1 MNPAER
7 RIHPRYPLHLS
18 ATVRVPGFGSRACTV
33 RDFCLGGMFLG
44 IGADEASLLGGG
56 HPPERGTDLLIE
68 LALDEEGT
76 RRGYRFQA
84 RVARAV
90 QGGIGV
96 SFVDPDPVAVAA
108 LQRRAL
114 AFQKARTVTP
124 APRPGGRPEAEV
136 RRIHAAVRELVAERL
151 KGLLAPFFPDV
162 RREMIEV
169 ANTTATFLNQ
179 ASYFE
184 ANAALSSA
192 AEQIRETFVKGVL
205 AEVDGLVSPEKEEPE
220 ESLLALSA
228 EDLTLVDQ
236 SDFEDMLATSAVA
249 ARAEERFRKPL
260 TELQRRI
267 ATLVEVP
274 LDISSCPLAP
284 GVFADAFRAGVT
296 RLGLHRRALE
306 VVYRVF
312 ERTAVHGLGSF
323 YDSVNGLL
331 EREGVE
337 PLAPPKPTVVQRP
350 ARPAP
355 APTPQEGP
363 ATRPSPEPAPAPG
376 PAWPA
381 ASGGPAPG
389 PAPQPA
395 PGAGAFQGATPQAGP
410 ALPPSAVPHPGI
422 LPPEGGSPPSVPF
435 YGPGLPWTVPPV
447 GGQASSRAG
456 DPFRVAQALMA
467 LAGTPVGNAP
477 PGPDGRAPALPGTRE
492 ATNTEVLDALAALQ
506 VRDLSEAPHEGVAT
520 PLQDRLVEQLARGDA
535 HRRPTRLA
543 VSQKPVLDL
552 VGRFLDSVSDDLVLA
567 EAVKQ
572 RVARVGNALHR
583 AALRDEGLL
592 DDDAHPARRLL
603 DQLGELDARQG
614 PDATVWRR
622 DVDPLLDRIAENFG
636 DEPAAFAEAAH
647 ALEEI
652 LREDRQRYRANV
664 DEVVK
669 TAQRQH
675 AVLRS
680 RRKDEAARPLPP
692 ELAEWAARARRLRA
706 GDRLELWAGTPR
718 AERTT
723 LAWVS
728 DDQSTFAFVNRRG
741 EKAASLSLQEVAM
754 ELRRGMARPVDQPEG
769 PLVQRAM
776 DRVLEDVHRKVE
788 SRAQRDGTT
797 GFLNARTFEH
807 SLTSAMADGSKRRV
821 SHALCRVDLDHF
833 RALTDHHGAAAGDAA
848 IAAVA
853 RAISEVLP
861 ESATAA
867 RVAPDAIGVLLPDTS
882 IDDAEA
888 QAEAFRR
895 VVRDLEFRF
904 DEQTVPVTA
913 SVGVVAV
920 PPDAEQARDLIR
932 ASESACRAAQ
942 DAGGDRVQRYGF
954 DDSMVNRHEGLVHA
968 LKQLQRALDAGHI
981 GLRGQR
987 IVPIG
992 GDGSLAPH
1000 WEVLLELKDEE
1011 GQTVPAAHV
1020 AAAAEHYGHAAALDR
1035 LIIRTT
1041 LQWMADHPEEVEEA
1055 GGLAINLSGQ
1065 TLADDTLGNYV
1076 LDQLMQTRVPP
1087 SKVLFEVSETAA
1099 VTRMSSAQQFVR
1111 TLQDFGCRFCI
1122 DDFGSGQASFAYLRQ
1137 LPVEYVKIDGQFVRD
1152 MVENENDYA
1161 VVKSINDVAHVMGKL
1176 TIAEFVHSEAV
1187 LERLKVLGVDYA
1199 QGYWLGRPRSLGDGT
1214 GYDRTVPLARAADLA
1229 DAGLTLQIATG
1240 GPAR

>member
-1 MNPAER
+1 
-7 RIHPRYPLHLS
+7 
-18 ATVRVPGFGSRACTV
+18 
-33 RDFCLGGMFLG
+33 MFLG
-44 IGADEASLLGGG
+44 IGAEEADLLGGG
-56 HPPERGTDLLIE
+56 RPPERGTDLLIE
-68 LALDEEGT
+68 LAIEEEGT
-76 RRGYRFQA
+76 QRGYRFQA

-108 LQRRAL
+108 LQRRSME
-114 AFQKARTVTP
+114 FQKARAVTP
-124 APRPGGRPEAEV
+124 ARRPGGRPEGEV
-136 RRIHAAVRELVAERL
+136 RRIHAALHDLVADRL
-151 KGLLAPFFPDV
+151 KGLLAPFFHDV
-162 RREMIEV
+162 RREMVEV
-169 ANTTATFLNQ
+169 ANTSGTFLNQ
-179 ASYFE
+179 SSYFE
-184 ANAALSSA
+184 ANAALAQA
-192 AEQIRETFVKGVL
+192 ADQIRETFQKGVL
-205 AEVDGLVSPEKEEPE
+205 AEVDGLVSPGKEEPE
-220 ESLLALSA
+220 ANLLALSA
-228 EDLTLVDQ
+228 DDLALVDQ
-236 SDFEDMLATSAVA
+236 SDFEDMLATSEVA

-267 ATLVEVP
+267 ATLVQVP
-274 LDISSCPLAP
+274 LDISACPLAP

-350 ARPAP
+350 ARPTP
-355 APTPQEGP
+355 APSPQDGP
-363 ATRPSPEPAPAPG
+363 PAMPSPEPASSHGPGWPAPSAG
-376 PAWPA
+376 PVA
-381 ASGGPAPG
+381 GPAP
-389 PAPQPA
+389 
-395 PGAGAFQGATPQAGP
+395 
-410 ALPPSAVPHPGI
+410 PPTVPHPGI
-422 LPPEGGSPPSVPF
+422 LPPEGGAPPSVPF
-435 YGPGLPWTVPPV
+435 YGPGLPWAVPPV

-467 LAGTPVGNAP
+467 LAGMPGGAGAAS
-477 PGPDGRAPALPGTRE
+477 PGPEAGPSGQPGPRD
-492 ATNTEVLDALAALQ
+492 ATMTEVLDALSALQ
-506 VRDLSEAPHEGVAT
+506 VRDLSEASHEGVAT
-520 PLQDRLVEQLARGDA
+520 PLQDRLVEQLSRGDA
-535 HRRPTRLA
+535 RRRPTRLA
-543 VSQKPVLDL
+543 PNQKPVLDL
-552 VGRFLDSVSDDLVLA
+552 VGRFLDSVSDDLMLA

-583 AALRDEGLL
+583 AALRDERVL
-592 DDDAHPARRLL
+592 DDAAHPARRLL

-622 DVDPLLDRIAENFG
+622 EVDPLLDRIAENFG
-636 DEPAAFAEAAH
+636 DEPEAFAEAAR

-652 LREDRQRYRANV
+652 LGDDRQRYRANV
-664 DEVVK
+664 DQVVK

-675 AVLRS
+675 AILRS
-680 RRKDEAARPLPP
+680 RRKEEAARPLPP
-692 ELAEWAARARRLRA
+692 ELAEWGARARRLRV

-769 PLVQRAM
+769 PLVERAM
-776 DRVLEDVHRKVE
+776 DRVLEDVHRRVE

-797 GFLNARTFEH
+797 GFLNARTFEQ
-807 SLTSAMADGSKRRV
+807 SLAGAMADANRRRV
-821 SHALCRVDLDHF
+821 SHALCRVDLDRF
-833 RALTDHHGAAAGDAA
+833 RALTDNHGAAAGDAA
-848 IAAVA
+848 VAAVA
-853 RAISEVLP
+853 RAISGILP

-867 RVAPDAIGVLLPDTS
+867 RVAADAIGVLLPDTS
-882 IDDAEA
+882 IEDAEE

-895 VVRDLEFRF
+895 AVRDLEFRF
-904 DEQTVPVTA
+904 DDQTVPVTA
-913 SVGVVAV
+913 SVGIVAV
-920 PPDAEQARDLIR
+920 PPDAEQPRDLVR

-954 DDSMVNRHEGLVHA
+954 DDSVVNRHEGLVHA

-1041 LQWMADHPEEVEEA
+1041 LQWMADHPEETEQA

-1087 SKVLFEVSETAA
+1087 SKVLFEVTETAA

-1187 LERLKVLGVDYA
+1187 LEKLKELGVDYA
-1199 QGYWLGRPRSLGDGT
+1199 QGYWLGRPRSLGEDT
-1214 GYDRTVPLARAADLA
+1214 GYDRTVPLTGAADLA

-1240 GPAR
+1240 GPSR